1 MRLSVTRY
9 ILAGFAVLALAIT
22 VQARTYK
29 DTWTLD
35 KLVTIGGTQLKPGN
49 YQLNADDAKKELAV
63 MLNGKVLAMVS
74 GQWVKLPKKA
84 DYTSVETEGDKVT
97 QVQFG
102 GSDQAFQ
109 PQ

>member
-1 MRLSVTRY
+1 MRLSAKHVLAGLAAI
-9 ILAGFAVLALAIT
+9 ILAIPVW
-22 VQARTYK
+22 ARTYK
-29 DTWTLD
+29 ATWIVNTPE
-35 KLVTIGGTQLKPGN
+35 TIGGTQVKKGD
-49 YQLNADDAKKELAV
+49 YQLNADDAKKELTV
-63 MLNGKVLAMVS
+63 LQNGKVLATVP

-84 DYTSVETEGDKVT
+84 DSNSIENDNGKVT

>member
-1 MRLSVTRY
+1 MRLGTN
-9 ILAGFAVLALAIT
+9 ILAGLATLILVIPIWARAYKTSWT
-22 VQARTYK
+22 VNTP
-29 DTWTLD
+29 
-35 KLVTIGGTQLKPGN
+35 VTIGGTQVKVGD
-49 YQLNADDAKKELAV
+49 YQLNADDSKKELTV
-63 MLNGKVLAMVS
+63 LQNGKVIATVQ

-84 DYTSVETEGDKVT
+84 DFTNVETEGGKVT

>member
-1 MRLSVTRY
+1 MHLRLKHLFAGLAAFILVTSVW
-9 ILAGFAVLALAIT
+9 
-22 VQARTYK
+22 ARTYK
-29 DTWTLD
+29 ASWTVNTP
-35 KLVTIGGTQLKPGN
+35 VTIGGTQVKVGD
-49 YQLNADDAKKELAV
+49 YQLNADDAKKELTV
-63 MLNGKVLAMVS
+63 LQNGKVLATVP

-84 DYTSVETEGDKVT
+84 DYTSIQTDGGKVT

>member
-1 MRLSVTRY
+1 MRLVAKHVFAGLAAF
-9 ILAGFAVLALAIT
+9 ILVMP
-22 VQARTYK
+22 VWARTYK
-29 DTWTLD
+29 ASWT
-35 KLVTIGGTQLKPGN
+35 VNTPVSIGGTQVKAGE
-49 YQLNADDAKKELAV
+49 YQLNADDAKKELTV
-63 MLNGKVLAMVS
+63 LQNGKVLATVP

-84 DYTSVETEGDKVT
+84 DSPSIETDGGKVT

>member
-1 MRLSVTRY
+1 MHLRVKHVFVGLAAF
-9 ILAGFAVLALAIT
+9 ILVMP
-22 VQARTYK
+22 VWARTHNAS
-29 DTWTLD
+29 WT
-35 KLVTIGGTQLKPGN
+35 VNTPVSIGGTQVKNGD
-49 YQLNADDAKKELAV
+49 YQLNGDDAKKELTV
-63 MLNGKVLAMVS
+63 LQNGKVLATVQ

-84 DYTSVETEGDKVT
+84 DSTQVATDSGKVT